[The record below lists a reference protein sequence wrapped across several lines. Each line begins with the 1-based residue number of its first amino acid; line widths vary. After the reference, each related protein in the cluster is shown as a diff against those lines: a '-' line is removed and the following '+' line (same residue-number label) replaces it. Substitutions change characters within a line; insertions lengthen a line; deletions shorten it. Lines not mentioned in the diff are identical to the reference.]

1 MVLVA
6 LGLSSFVPYQLV
18 EALFVANW
26 TLAAVVAEPV
36 GPVYAC
42 LVRPG
47 DPDALRDGGDGD
59 VGDENEVP
67 EPK

>member
-1 MVLVA
+1 M
-6 LGLSSFVPYQLV
+6 
-18 EALFVANW
+18 ANW
-26 TLAAVVAEPV
+26 TLAVVVAE
-36 GPVYAC
+36 PVYAC

-47 DPDALRDGGDGD
+47 DRDALRDGGDGD

>member
-1 MVLVA
+1 M
-6 LGLSSFVPYQLV
+6 
-18 EALFVANW
+18 ANL

-42 LVRPG
+42 SVRPG
-47 DPDALRDGGDGD
+47 DRDALRDGGDDD
-59 VGDENEVP
+59 VGDESEVE

>member
-1 MVLVA
+1 M
-6 LGLSSFVPYQLV
+6 
-18 EALFVANW
+18 
-26 TLAAVVAEPV
+26 VVAEPV

-67 EPK
+67 EPEQYINALVF